1 MTYTIDLSGKIAVV
15 TGGSGVLGAA
25 MCRGLASAGATV
37 VVLGTTDEKTA
48 ALADEI
54 KAEGGKAVGFACD
67 VVDRASIDAA
77 ANRIMNDFGRVDIL
91 VNCAGGNN
99 QAAVTSPSKTF
110 FDIPEEAVQGVF
122 DLNYLGTFMPS
133 QIFGKVMVRQNEGVI
148 INISSMS
155 AYQPITRVPAYSS
168 SKAAISNFTQ
178 WLAVYF
184 AQEYSPNI
192 RVNAIA
198 PGFFVTN
205 QNRRMLINE
214 ATGDLTERGQKIVT
228 HTPMDRFGEPD
239 ELIGTLLYLVSDGA
253 RFVTGTVIPVDG
265 GFMAYKGV

>member
-1 MTYTIDLSGKIAVV
+1 MAYTIDLSGKVAVV

-25 MCRGLASAGATV
+25 MCRGLAQAGATV

-48 ALADEI
+48 ALAEEI
-54 KAEGGKAVGFACD
+54 KAAGGKAIGFAAN
-67 VVDRASIDAA
+67 VVDRAAVESA
-77 ANRIMNDFGRVDIL
+77 ANRVMNEFGRVDIL

-99 QAAVTSPSKTF
+99 QAAVTSPTKTF
-110 FDIPEEAVQGVF
+110 FDIPEEAVQAVF
-122 DLNYLGTFMPS
+122 DLNYLGTFLPS
-133 QIFGKVMVRQNEGVI
+133 QIFGKAMVEQDAGVI

-155 AYQPITRVPAYSS
+155 AYQPITRVPVYSG
-168 SKAAISNFTQ
+168 SKAAISNLTQ

-184 AQEYSPNI
+184 AQEYSANI

-205 QNRRMLINE
+205 QNRRMLIDE
-214 ATGDLTERGQKIVT
+214 ATGDLTERGNKIIT

>member
-1 MTYTIDLSGKIAVV
+1 MTYTIDLSGKVAVV

-25 MCRGLASAGATV
+25 MCRGLAQAGATV

-48 ALADEI
+48 ALAEEI
-54 KAEGGKAVGFACD
+54 KAAGGKAIGFAAN
-67 VVDRASIDAA
+67 VVERSSLDAA
-77 ANRIMNDFGRVDIL
+77 ASRIMSEFGRVDIL
-91 VNCAGGNN
+91 INCAGGNN
-99 QAAVTSPSKTF
+99 QAAVTSPTKSF

-122 DLNYLGTFMPS
+122 DLNFLGTFVPS
-133 QIFGKVMVRQNEGVI
+133 QIFGKIMVQQNEGVI

-155 AYQPITRVPAYSS
+155 AYQPITRVSAYSA

-178 WLAVYF
+178 WLAVHF
-184 AQEYSPNI
+184 AQEYSPTI

-205 QNRRMLINE
+205 QNRRMLIDE
-214 ATGDLTERGQKIVT
+214 ATGDLTERGQKIIT

-239 ELIGTLLYLVSDGA
+239 ELVGTLLYLVSDGA
-253 RFVTGTVIPVDG
+253 CFVTGTVIPVDG

>member
-1 MTYTIDLSGKIAVV
+1 MTYTIDLSGKVAVV

-25 MCRGLASAGATV
+25 MCRGLAQAGAAV
-37 VVLGTTDEKTA
+37 VILGTTDEKTA
-48 ALADEI
+48 ALAEEI
-54 KAEGGKAVGFACD
+54 KAEGGKAVGFAAD
-67 VVDRASIDAA
+67 VVDRTSVEAA
-77 ANRIMNDFGRVDIL
+77 ATRIMSEFGRVDIL
-91 VNCAGGNN
+91 INCAGGNN
-99 QAAVTSPSKTF
+99 QAAVTSPTKTF
-110 FDIPEEAVQGVF
+110 FDIPEEAVKSVF

-133 QIFGKVMVRQNEGVI
+133 QVFGKIMVQQDEGVI

-155 AYQPITRVPAYSS
+155 AYQPITRVPAYSG

-205 QNRRMLINE
+205 QNRRMLIDE
-214 ATGDLTERGQKIVT
+214 ATGELTERGQKIIT
-228 HTPMDRFGEPD
+228 HTPMNRFGEPD